1 MTGSR
6 RLVVLLA
13 VVAAVPTV
21 VGLLVGLVVG
31 APVVGLL
38 AGLVVGLAVVALA
51 WWRADP
57 LALSLARARP
67 ADPVEHARLL
77 NLLDGLCAATGL
89 ARPSAQVVEDEA
101 PNAFAV
107 GHSARSASVVVTT
120 GLLARLRR
128 VELEAVLAHELSHV
142 KEGSIGLRTVA
153 VPLVGLPA
161 TVLPS
166 GLAGR
171 LRRWVVDDGEATAD
185 LAAVAVTRYPPG
197 LARALEVV
205 AAGGGQV
212 ATPPAVAHL
221 WLAPPLGAFPPSP
234 GEGLP
239 ERVAY
244 LREL

>member
-13 VVAAVPTV
+13 VVTAVPTV
-21 VGLLVGLVVG
+21 L
-31 APVVGLL
+31 
-38 AGLVVGLAVVALA
+38 GLVVGLAVRAPAVGLLGGLVVGLVVVGGA
-51 WWRADP
+51 WWRAHP

-67 ADPVEHARLL
+67 AEPVQHARLL
-77 NLLDGLCAATGL
+77 NLLEGLCAATGL
-89 ARPSAQVVEDEA
+89 PRPSAHVVTDEA

-107 GHSARSASVVVTT
+107 GRSPRSASVVVTT
-120 GLLARLRR
+120 GLLARLGR

-142 KEGSIGLRTVA
+142 KEGSTALRTMA

-166 GLAGR
+166 GVAAR
-171 LRRWVVDDGEATAD
+171 LRRWVVHDGEATAD
-185 LAAVAVTRYPPG
+185 LAAIAVTRYPPG
-197 LARALEVV
+197 LAGALEVV
-205 AAGGGQV
+205 AADGGQV

-239 ERVAY
+239 ERVAF